1 MELEETLAII
11 KPDGVKNAIKIIERL
26 YENDLKIKAY
36 QVKSLDKDVLRVHYA
51 HLVDKPFYKDI
62 ENYMTSGEAIVM
74 ILEGENAV
82 ERLRTLMGPTNSTLA
97 EKGTIRGDFGTDITR
112 NAIHGSDSVE
122 NAKIEIERFFDKPL
136 KKEYKNI

>member
-1 MELEETLAII
+1 MEQTLAII
-11 KPDGVKNAIKIIERL
+11 KPDGVKNAIHIIDML
-26 YENDLKIKAY
+26 YKNDLKIKAY
-36 QVKSLDKDVLRVHYA
+36 QVKRLDKEILRVHYA
-51 HLVDKPFYKDI
+51 HLVDKPFYPEI
-62 ENYMTSGEAIVM
+62 ESYMTSGEVVLL

-122 NAKIEIERFFDKPL
+122 NAKLEIERFFDKPL
-136 KKEYKNI
+136 KKEYKNN